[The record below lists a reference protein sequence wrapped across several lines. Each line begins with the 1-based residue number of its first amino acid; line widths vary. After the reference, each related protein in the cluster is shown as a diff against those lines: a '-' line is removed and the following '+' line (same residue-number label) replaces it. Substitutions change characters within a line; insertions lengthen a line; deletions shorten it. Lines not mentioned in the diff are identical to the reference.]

1 MKKWRVIIAL
11 ASAQFVMVL
20 DGTVMN
26 VSINEVVQDLDTTVT
41 KMQLAITL
49 YTLTMASLMMA
60 GGKIG
65 DVIGRRRAFRIGLVI
80 FATGAGITAAAPNI
94 TILMIGWSVLEG
106 VGAALMIPAIAAL
119 VAGNYK
125 GRDRAAAYGV
135 IGGIAGAAAASGP
148 IIGGYVSTEFSWR
161 YVFGAEVFIM
171 AGLLLASVVIK
182 EAPFQGDRRPKL
194 DGVGAALSISGLAI
208 AVLGVVQSTDWG
220 WIYPKGALTIG
231 GTKITPFGFSVVPFL
246 ILAGIVL
253 LGFFVLWEQRMTR
266 LDRDPLIRLEMLKIP
281 QLRAGLSV
289 FAAMFMVLA
298 GTFFVLPLYLEIVL
312 GKDPLETGIQILP
325 LSIGLF
331 VVALGASRLSSRFS
345 PKRIVRV
352 GLLFMLAGAIALL
365 ASISSTLDEPVF
377 LGAMSFVGIGL
388 GLLASQLGNVN
399 LSSVDEK
406 RSSEAGGLQGTSQF
420 LGSALGTAII
430 GSILLTG
437 LTGAFD
443 NNIENNPNLPP
454 QVRTELSKKT
464 EKGIPFIAGS
474 SVESEATKAGLSS
487 EQAKATAKAYDD
499 AQLTALKTALA
510 AVATIVVAA
519 FWFTRRLPA
528 TPMAAPSAA
537 AAAAA

>member
-1 MKKWRVIIAL
+1 MIIAL

-26 VSINEVVQDLDTTVT
+26 VSIQEVVTDLDTTVT

-49 YTLTMASLMMA
+49 YTLTMASLMLV

-65 DVIGRRRAFRIGLVI
+65 DVIGRRKAFRIGLVI
-80 FATGAGITAAAPNI
+80 FAIGAGITALAPNI
-94 TILMIGWSVLEG
+94 TVLMIGWSILEG

-119 VAGNYK
+119 VAGNYS

-148 IIGGYVSTEFSWR
+148 IIGGYVSTDFSWR

-171 AGLLLASVVIK
+171 LGILAASVVIK
-182 EAPFQGDRRPKL
+182 QAPFQGRRPRL
-194 DGVGAALSISGLAI
+194 DFVGAGLSISGLAI

-220 WIYPKGALTIG
+220 WLQPKGALTIA
-231 GTKITPFGFSVVPFL
+231 GTEITPFGFSVVPFL
-246 ILAGIVL
+246 IVIGLVL
-253 LGFFVLWEQRMTR
+253 LALFKRWEEHMRDEGR
-266 LDRDPLIRLEMLKIP
+266 DALLDLELLKIP
-281 QLRAGLSV
+281 QLRAGLSM
-289 FAAMFMVLA
+289 FTAMFMVLA

-312 GKDPLETGIQILP
+312 GKDPLETGVQMLP

-331 VVALGASRLSSRFS
+331 VVALGAAKLSSRFS
-345 PKRIVRV
+345 PKRIVRI
-352 GLLFMLAGAIALL
+352 GLVVMLAGALTLL
-365 ASISSTLDEPVF
+365 ASINATLDEPTF
-377 LGAMSFVGIGL
+377 LAAMAFFGIGL

-399 LSSVDEK
+399 LSSVDAS

-437 LTGAFD
+437 LTGAFNSNVTD
-443 NNIENNPNLPP
+443 NPNLPS
-454 QVRTELSKKT
+454 QVRSEITKKDTE
-464 EKGIPFIAGS
+464 GIPFVSVS
-474 SVESEATKAGLSS
+474 SVTQEAEKQGLPDD
-487 EQAKATAKAYDD
+487 QAKAVAGSYSD

-510 AVATIVVAA
+510 AVAVLVVAA
-519 FWFTRRLPA
+519 FWLTRHLPSK
-528 TPMAAPSAA
+528 PMAAAPAA
-537 AAAAA
+537 AF

>member
-1 MKKWRVIIAL
+1 MRKWRVIIAL

-49 YTLTMASLMMA
+49 YTLTMASLMLV

-80 FATGAGITAAAPNI
+80 FAIGAGITAAAPSI
-94 TILMIGWSVLEG
+94 GVLIVGWSLLEG
-106 VGAALMIPAIAAL
+106 MGAALMIPAIAAL
-119 VAGNYK
+119 VAGNYS
-125 GRDRAAAYGV
+125 GRDRAAAYGI

-161 YVFGAEVFIM
+161 YVFGAEVVIM
-171 AGLLLASVVIK
+171 AGLLLASVVVK
-182 EAPFQGDRRPKL
+182 EAAFEGKRPKL
-194 DGVGAALSISGLAI
+194 DGLGAALSISGLSI

-220 WIYPKGALTIG
+220 WITPKGALTIG
-231 GTKITPFGFSVVPFL
+231 GTEITPFGFSVVPFL
-246 ILAGIVL
+246 ILAGFVL
-253 LGFFVLWEQRMTR
+253 LGLFAVWEQRMQR
-266 LDRDPLIRLEMLKIP
+266 LGRDALLRLEMLKIP
-281 QLRAGLSV
+281 QLRAGLS
-289 FAAMFMVLA
+289 MFMMMFMILA

-312 GKDPLETGIQILP
+312 GKDPLQTGVQLLP

-345 PKRIVRV
+345 PKKIVRV
-352 GLLFMLAGAIALL
+352 GLVAMLVGAITLL
-365 ASISSTLDEPVF
+365 ASINQTLDEPIF
-377 LGAMSFVGIGL
+377 LTAMAFIGIGL

-399 LSSVDEK
+399 LSSVDTS

-437 LTGAFD
+437 LTSAFND
-443 NNIENNPNLPP
+443 NVTSNPDLPA
-454 QVRTELSKKT
+454 QVRTELTNKT
-464 EKGIPFIAGS
+464 QKGIPFIAANQ
-474 SVESEATKAGLSS
+474 VEQEATKAGLPPD
-487 EQAKATAKAYDD
+487 QAKATEKAYDD
-499 AQLTALKTALA
+499 AQLTALKTALGA
-510 AVATIVVAA
+510 IAVLVVFA

-528 TPMAAPSAA
+528 HPMAVNPAA
-537 AAAAA
+537 AAG

>member
-49 YTLTMASLMMA
+49 YTLTMASLMMV

-65 DVIGRRRAFRIGLVI
+65 DVIGRRRAFRIGLII
-80 FATGAGITAAAPNI
+80 FAVGAGITAAAPNI
-94 TILMIGWSVLEG
+94 TVLMIGWSVLEG

-119 VAGNYK
+119 IAGNYK
-125 GRDRAAAYGV
+125 GRDRAAAYGI

-171 AGLLLASVVIK
+171 AALLVASFVIK
-182 EAPFQGDRRPKL
+182 EAPFQGSKRPKL
-194 DGVGAALSISGLAI
+194 DGVGAGLSISGLAI

-220 WIYPKGALTIG
+220 WITPKGALTIS
-231 GTKITPFGFSVVPFL
+231 GTEITPFGFSVVPFL
-246 ILAGIVL
+246 ILAGVVL
-253 LGFFVLWEQRMTR
+253 LGLFVVWEQRMTR

-281 QLRAGLSV
+281 QLRAGLSM
-289 FAAMFMVLA
+289 FTAMFMILA

-331 VVALGASRLSSRFS
+331 VVALGASRLSTRFS
-345 PKRIVRV
+345 PKRIVRA
-352 GLLFMLAGAIALL
+352 GLVFMLAGAIALL
-365 ASISSTLDEPVF
+365 ASINSTLDEPVF
-377 LGAMSFVGIGL
+377 LAAMSFVGIGL

-399 LSSVDEK
+399 LSSVDES

-420 LGSALGTAII
+420 LGSALGTALI

-437 LTGAFD
+437 LTGAFND
-443 NNIENNPNLPP
+443 NIENNPDLPP

-464 EKGIPFIAGS
+464 AQGIPFIAGS

-487 EQAKATAKAYDD
+487 EQAKATAKAYDE
-499 AQLTALKTALA
+499 AQLTALKTALG
-510 AVATIVVAA
+510 AVAAIVVLA
-519 FWFTRRLPA
+519 FWFTRRLPSQ
-528 TPMAAPSAA
+528 PMAAAPAA
-537 AAAAA
+537 AAA

>member
-49 YTLTMASLMMA
+49 YTLTMASLMMV

-119 VAGNYK
+119 IAGNYK

-182 EAPFQGDRRPKL
+182 EAPFQGDKRPKL

-220 WIYPKGALTIG
+220 WIYPKGALSIG
-231 GTKITPFGFSVVPFL
+231 GTEITPFGFSVVPFL

-281 QLRAGLSV
+281 QLRAGLSM
-289 FAAMFMVLA
+289 FTAMFMVLA

-312 GKDPLETGIQILP
+312 GKDPLQTGIQILP

-352 GLLFMLAGAIALL
+352 GLLFMLAGAIA
-365 ASISSTLDEPVF
+365 AACLD
-377 LGAMSFVGIGL
+377 
-388 GLLASQLGNVN
+388 QLDPGRARVP
-399 LSSVDEK
+399 
-406 RSSEAGGLQGTSQF
+406 RSDV
-420 LGSALGTAII
+420 IRRYR
-430 GSILLTG
+430 
-437 LTGAFD
+437 
-443 NNIENNPNLPP
+443 P
-454 QVRTELSKKT
+454 R
-464 EKGIPFIAGS
+464 
-474 SVESEATKAGLSS
+474 
-487 EQAKATAKAYDD
+487 
-499 AQLTALKTALA
+499 A
-510 AVATIVVAA
+510 A
-519 FWFTRRLPA
+519 RLPA
-528 TPMAAPSAA
+528 WQRQPLLRRREALERGRRPAGHLAVPRLGPRHGDHRLDPADGPDRRLRQQHREQPEPAGAGPHRAVEEDGEGDPLYRRQLS
-537 AAAAA
+537 